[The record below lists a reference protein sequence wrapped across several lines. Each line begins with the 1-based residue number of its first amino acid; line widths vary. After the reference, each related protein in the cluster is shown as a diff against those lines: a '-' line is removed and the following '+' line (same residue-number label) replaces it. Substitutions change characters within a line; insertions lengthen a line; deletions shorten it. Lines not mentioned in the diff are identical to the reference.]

1 MTDATRRAVVVGA
14 GNIALRH
21 LRNLRKMR
29 PGLQIAAIAS
39 RSSAARTQEL
49 GEAANVVHERVDEAI
64 SWGPHLA
71 VIANPTSNHVQ
82 VATQF
87 ANVGAHLFVEKPLAS
102 NLTGV
107 DELISACRAR
117 DLVLTVGYDLRFYR
131 PLAELRD
138 AVRAGSIGAPF
149 GLRVEVGQH
158 LPSWRPGR
166 DYRTTVSA
174 QAALGGGA
182 VLELSH
188 ELDYSRWLLGEV
200 TAVRATT
207 ARLGDLELDVEDA
220 AEIILTFERGAIGSV
235 HLDMLARPA
244 MRRCSVWGSNG
255 MLSLDWSTGSVVL
268 ENASGERRRLG
279 PADGEL
285 PDPFTAELNQFL
297 ESVEHGVPAGV
308 TPGDARRV
316 VELCLAI
323 KRSAATGQEVLV

>member
-1 MTDATRRAVVVGA
+1 MTDTTSRAVVVGA

-21 LRNLRKMR
+21 LRNLRELR
-29 PGLQIAAIAS
+29 PGLEIAAIAS
-39 RSSAARTQEL
+39 RSSVTRTRELAEAADVLYDSL
-49 GEAANVVHERVDEAI
+49 GEVI
-64 SWGPHLA
+64 SWRPHLA
-71 VIANPTSNHVQ
+71 VIANPTIDHVQ
-82 VATQF
+82 VATRF
-87 ANVGAHLFVEKPLAS
+87 ANIGAHLFVEKPLAS
-102 NLTGV
+102 DLTGV

-117 DLVLTVGYDLRFYR
+117 DLTLTVGYDLRFYR
-131 PLAELRD
+131 PLADLRD

-149 GLRVEVGQH
+149 GLRVEVGQY

-174 QAALGGGA
+174 QAALGGGV

-207 ARLGDLELDVEDA
+207 ARLGDLELDVEDT
-220 AEIILTFERGAIGSV
+220 AEIILTFEQGAIGSV

-244 MRRCSVWGSNG
+244 VRRCWVWGSNG
-255 MLSLDWSTGSVVL
+255 ALSLDWSAGSVVL
-268 ENASGERRRLG
+268 EDTTGARRRLG
-279 PADGEL
+279 PGDGEP

-297 ESVEHGVPAGV
+297 ESVELGVPAGV
-308 TPGDARRV
+308 APADARRV

-323 KRSAATGQEVLV
+323 KRSAATGEEVSV